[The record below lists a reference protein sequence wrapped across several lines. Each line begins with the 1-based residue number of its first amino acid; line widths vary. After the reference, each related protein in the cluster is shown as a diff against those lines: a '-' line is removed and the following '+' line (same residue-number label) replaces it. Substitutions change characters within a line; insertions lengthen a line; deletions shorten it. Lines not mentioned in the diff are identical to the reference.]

1 MLKSIQFI
9 SLTVAAGLLASSV
22 AQAQSSA
29 APPPAPPKGFLFP
42 EAAGQPP
49 PPGAPTMADALA
61 AYLRPRA
68 AAPAAGAAPGAAP
81 PPPAGRVLPPI
92 LTIGPVPDPTHIQF
106 TLPDDIPWTGRAG
119 QNQTYN
125 LVGSPTEPGPYIQL
139 MKWWPGAYSTPHM
152 HPNTR
157 NAIVLSGTW
166 WVSSSATQDKT
177 QTYPLAAGTYVVEPP
192 YTYHWDGARNEP
204 AILLLWGNGPSPNIS
219 VDAKGLPR
227 VNSGPVP
234 AAAPAR

>member
-1 MLKSIQFI
+1 MLRSTQLMA
-9 SLTVAAGLLASSV
+9 LTLAAGVLASSG
-22 AQAQSSA
+22 ASAQSGP
-29 APPPAPPKGFLFP
+29 APAAPPKGFEFP
-42 EAAGQPP
+42 EAKGPPP
-49 PPGAPTMADALA
+49 PPGAPSMADALA
-61 AYLRPRA
+61 AYLRPRP
-68 AAPAAGAAPGAAP
+68 AAPAAGGAAAP
-81 PPPAGRVLPPI
+81 PAPPAGRVQPPI
-92 LTIGPVPDPTHIQF
+92 LTVGPVPDPSHIQF
-106 TLPDDIPWTGRAG
+106 TLPDDIPWKGREG

-125 LVGSPTEPGPYIQL
+125 IVGSPTEPGPYIQL

-204 AILLLWGNGPSPNIS
+204 AVLLLWGNGPSPNIA

-227 VNSGPVP
+227 VNTGAAP